1 MKKLMLAFV
10 LLLGVVVSVKAQSI
24 YGDKVKTD
32 VKMKYIYS
40 FEEALKKAREVNKPI
55 FVNCFADW
63 AVPCHGMNQL
73 VFSDQQFADWMDR
86 HFVNLFIDITTNEGR
101 PLATKYNTLQM
112 AHYIVLDQDGNLIYR
127 IVGGHQLPE
136 FQELLAKALD
146 PKTTLPEM
154 NRRYEKGE
162 RNLKFLRAYADV
174 LNTASEDEKAK
185 KVIED
190 IFARLKDKQL
200 PKEENWKY
208 FMQKIRT
215 NEDELFKKLITRK
228 AVPGLK
234 KRRCLQLLQLPQR
247 PVHRLVHRLKCVGL
261 TAQIEIRR
269 AVQPGFD
276 GFCPIGKFLLIHRDR
291 LLSALFCL
299 LDGDTPRFVLTKRN
313 LFRKN
318 RRGFCPAGCYACTYA
333 LGCAFW

>member
-136 FQELLAKALD
+136 FQELLAKSLD

-208 FMQKIRT
+208 FMQKYGPMKM
-215 NEDELFKKLITRK
+215 NC
-228 AVPGLK
+228 LK
-234 KRRCLQLLQLPQR
+234 
-247 PVHRLVHRLKCVGL
+247 
-261 TAQIEIRR
+261 
-269 AVQPGFD
+269 
-276 GFCPIGKFLLIHRDR
+276 
-291 LLSALFCL
+291 S
-299 LDGDTPRFVLTKRN
+299 
-313 LFRKN
+313 
-318 RRGFCPAGCYACTYA
+318 
-333 LGCAFW
+333 

>member
-185 KVIED
+185 KV
-190 IFARLKDKQL
+190 
-200 PKEENWKY
+200 
-208 FMQKIRT
+208 
-215 NEDELFKKLITRK
+215 FK
-228 AVPGLK
+228 G
-234 KRRCLQLLQLPQR
+234 
-247 PVHRLVHRLKCVGL
+247 
-261 TAQIEIRR
+261 
-269 AVQPGFD
+269 
-276 GFCPIGKFLLIHRDR
+276 
-291 LLSALFCL
+291 
-299 LDGDTPRFVLTKRN
+299 
-313 LFRKN
+313 
-318 RRGFCPAGCYACTYA
+318 
-333 LGCAFW
+333 

>member
-228 AVPGLK
+228 AEFVK
-234 KRRCLQLLQLPQR
+234 N
-247 PVHRLVHRLKCVGL
+247 
-261 TAQIEIRR
+261 
-269 AVQPGFD
+269 
-276 GFCPIGKFLLIHRDR
+276 IGQEKVDR
-291 LLSALFCL
+291 FISGIYFAKLF
-299 LDGDTPRFVLTKRN
+299 P
-313 LFRKN
+313 
-318 RRGFCPAGCYACTYA
+318 YACGTTPYDGNLMVDLA
-333 LGCAFW
+333 LELHKCNLPDTNGVFALYNITKYRGEKKYDKMIEAMRA